1 MNLPYKLEKIKVTPP
16 SEKWSALAVV
26 ENLTALQKLIKGN
39 DLVKIKLKIEQTV
52 MVLTFSQIK
61 MRIKSA

>member
-16 SEKWSALAVV
+16 SEKWFALAVV